1 VLAQSRAAHLAGITG
16 QAVDAAGRAVIS
28 ERVDLVQGGVVV
40 QSTTTGVSGNW
51 SFTNVAAGDYVVRM
65 MVNDQ
70 AAGIRVSVVPGQTVS
85 NALIVTPS
93 AAAPSAAFLA
103 GLGLLGGILTGAA
116 VAAAVITTAVV
127 VTGS

>member
-1 VLAQSRAAHLAGITG
+1 
-16 QAVDAAGRAVIS
+16 
-28 ERVDLVQGGVVV
+28 VV

-65 MVNDQ
+65 ILNDQ